1 MGLADSPV
9 YTVQVVYRGFVDYK
23 DLPDDTAQLMRKTV
37 NFRGLDGVDLVDCQL
52 SYVKALFG

>member
-9 YTVQVVYRGFVDYK
+9 YTGQVVYRGFVDYK

-37 NFRGLDGVDLVDCQL
+37 NFRRLDGVDLVDCQL